1 MKTVSGG
8 HGLRLDRRTFLANAA
23 TLGAASL
30 LGLPRTAEAEPPPE
44 TTRLRVFASPIPCKA
59 PEYVAREL
67 LRAEGFTDVRY
78 LEYPSEV
85 TSSPPDGVL
94 SGVADIT
101 LSYAPKALFYIESG
115 APIVLLAGSHIGC
128 IELVASHRVR
138 SIRDLRGK
146 TVAISSFGSAEHVFI
161 SMFVAYVGVDPSKD
175 INWIVRPTYTDH
187 VRLFL
192 EGKFDAFVTSPPASV
207 ELREKNI
214 GHVLI
219 NTTVDNP
226 WAHYHC
232 CFVVCAK
239 DFVGRY
245 PVATK
250 RALRAYLKATDL
262 CARDP
267 ARVARIIADQGLAR
281 YDYTL
286 KMLEEIPYGRW
297 RDYDPEDAV
306 RFYALRM
313 RELGMLKGTPKR
325 IVAKGTN
332 WRFLNALRTELK
344 A

>member
-1 MKTVSGG
+1 MKTVSREQ
-8 HGLRLDRRTFLANAA
+8 GLRPGRRTFLADAA
-23 TLGAASL
+23 ALGAASL
-30 LGLPRTAEAEPPPE
+30 LGLPRTAGAEPRPE

-67 LRAEGFTDVRY
+67 LRAEGFTDVEY
-78 LEYPSEV
+78 FEYPSEV
-85 TSSPPDGVL
+85 TSWPPDGVL

-101 LSYAPKALFYIESG
+101 LAYAPKALLYIDMG
-115 APIVLLAGSHIGC
+115 APLLMLAGSHIGC
-128 IELVASHRVR
+128 IELVANHRVKA
-138 SIRDLRGK
+138 IRDLKGK
-146 TVAISSFGSAEHVFI
+146 SIAITGFGSAEHVFV
-161 SMFVAYVGVDPSKD
+161 SMFVAYVGIDPNKD
-175 INWIVRPTYTDH
+175 INWIVHPAYADH
-187 VRLFL
+187 LALFL
-192 EGKFDAFVTSPPASV
+192 DGKFDAFMTGPPASV
-207 ELREKNI
+207 ELREKNV

-219 NTTVDNP
+219 NTTVDKP
-226 WAHYHC
+226 WASYHC
-232 CFVVCAK
+232 CFVVCGK

-250 RALRAYLKATDL
+250 RALRAYMKATDL

-267 ARVARIIADQGLAR
+267 ARVARLIAEKGLAR

-313 RELGMLKGTPKR
+313 RDLGMVKSAPKK
-325 IVAKGTN
+325 IVAEGTN
-332 WRFLNALRTELK
+332 WRFLKELKRELK

>member
-1 MKTVSGG
+1 MKTVSGE
-8 HGLRLDRRTFLANAA
+8 HGLRPGRRTFLAHAA
-23 TLGAASL
+23 ALGAASL

-59 PEYVAREL
+59 PEYIAREL
-67 LRAEGFTDVRY
+67 LRAEGFTDVQY
-78 LEYPSEV
+78 IEYPSEV
-85 TSSPPDGVL
+85 TSWPPDGVL

-101 LSYAPKALFYIESG
+101 LSYAPKALFYIEGG
-115 APIVLLAGSHIGC
+115 APLVMLAGSHIGC
-128 IELVASHRVR
+128 IELVANRRVR

-146 TVAISSFGSAEHVFI
+146 TVAISGFGSAEHVFL
-161 SMFVAYVGVDPSKD
+161 SMFVAYVGIDPSRD
-175 INWIVRPTYTDH
+175 IDWIVHPAYADH

-192 EGKFDAFVTSPPASV
+192 DGKFDAFITSPPASV
-207 ELREKNI
+207 ELREKNV
-214 GHVLI
+214 GHVLL
-219 NTTVDNP
+219 NSTVDNP

-267 ARVARIIADQGLAR
+267 ARVARLIADQGLAR

-297 RDYDPEDAV
+297 RDYSPEDAV

-325 IVAKGTN
+325 IVANGTN
-332 WRFLNALRTELK
+332 WRFLNALRRELK